1 MSSRRLEDRVR
12 DLCARVIEAKDSDID
27 QTIKELRQA
36 LAEHNRR
43 LRKMAAQKLTGEPQE
58 ERRSP

>member
-12 DLCARVIEAKDSDID
+12 DLCAKVVGAKDSEIE
-27 QTIKELRQA
+27 QTLKELRQA

-43 LRKMAAQKLTGEPQE
+43 LRKMAAQKLTGQEHE

>member
-1 MSSRRLEDRVR
+1 MSTRRLEDRVR
-12 DLCARVIEAKDSDID
+12 DLCAKVIEAKDSDID

-43 LRKMAAQKLTGEPQE
+43 LRKMAAQKLTGAQQE

>member
-1 MSSRRLEDRVR
+1 MSPRRLEDRVR
-12 DLCARVIEAKDSDID
+12 DLCTRVIEAKDSDID

-43 LRKMAAQKLTGEPQE
+43 LRKMAAQKLTGEQHE